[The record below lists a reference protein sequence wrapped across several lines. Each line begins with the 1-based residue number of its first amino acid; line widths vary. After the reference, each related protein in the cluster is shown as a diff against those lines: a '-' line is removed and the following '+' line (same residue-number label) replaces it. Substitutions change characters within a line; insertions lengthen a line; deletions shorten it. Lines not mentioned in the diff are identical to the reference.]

1 MAHTQANL
9 VSIILSLQVMT
20 ASRLQNIPKAMIL
33 RETKFSMHQQVHL
46 SMLTNRSLKLKQ
58 FHLDV
63 TGIVLQSSDH
73 TL

>member
-1 MAHTQANL
+1 
-9 VSIILSLQVMT
+9 MT